1 MNDGSS
7 NASSPFTLAVC
18 AEMVFKS
25 LPVVDRLKRITE
37 LGFHVEIWDW
47 TKHDRNRSF
56 QKS

>member
-25 LPVVDRLKRITE
+25 LPVVE
-37 LGFHVEIWDW
+37 QAEAYH
-47 TKHDRNRSF
+47 
-56 QKS
+56 